1 MRSAQSVP
9 TVRPHPL
16 WLRCLAAFC
25 TLLVCGAGVAQAA
38 HIHGSWLPESR
49 THISSGIDSQTQT
62 GDERCQLC
70 QAMHS
75 ALPVANTTLAMTSPL
90 LHMNLSVRLDRLP
103 EVRWQFAMFSR
114 PPPAT
119 LG

>member
-1 MRSAQSVP
+1 M
-9 TVRPHPL
+9 
-16 WLRCLAAFC
+16 
-25 TLLVCGAGVAQAA
+25 LLVGGAGIAQAA
-38 HIHGSWLPESR
+38 HVHGPWLPHSKAHVR
-49 THISSGIDSQTQT
+49 SAIDSQPLS

-90 LHMNLSVRLDRLP
+90 LQMNLSVNLDRLP